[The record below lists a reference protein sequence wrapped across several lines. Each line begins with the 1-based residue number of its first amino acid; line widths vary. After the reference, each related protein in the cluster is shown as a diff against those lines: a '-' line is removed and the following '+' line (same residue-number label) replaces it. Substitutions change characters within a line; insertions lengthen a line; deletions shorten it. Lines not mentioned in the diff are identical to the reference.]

1 MVWRCLEY
9 CRPIP
14 PGCNFVLA
22 SEEFRQITSK
32 STTSQWSCPYDH
44 GGYLRQVSSNRLVAL
59 NMLELTHQLKAASS
73 ILRSS
78 LVPLG
83 QQRTL
88 FWARKKNDFETPKE
102 NPLTEEYLKRK
113 PTRQNA
119 LVRGDLA
126 SSSIFEDEK
135 IAGPKP
141 AVPKSGK
148 KNRPVV
154 VRDPS
159 IMAAALDPDPTSRIR
174 WERKMVIRE
183 IRKRGR
189 LTRTQ
194 LIKRQERQL
203 LSKSHNIKTSVKKL
217 GPLARQIAGKSVEEA
232 IVQMRFS
239 KKKAAREVRKHL
251 EHARNEAIVRRGMGL
266 AALGGQKFLPTVI
279 KRKDGK
285 RIKIDNPTSLYV
297 DQAWVG
303 KGDYGITPDHRAR
316 GQINMMHNPTTRKP
330 PKFKMMATKLIS
342 TRYCGTSKGRS
353 NPLTGT

>member
-1 MVWRCLEY
+1 M
-9 CRPIP
+9 
-14 PGCNFVLA
+14 
-22 SEEFRQITSK
+22 
-32 STTSQWSCPYDH
+32 
-44 GGYLRQVSSNRLVAL
+44 RLP
-59 NMLELTHQLKAASS
+59 
-73 ILRSS
+73 LRSRR
-78 LVPLG
+78 LLAPGKIFYPDVIDVPALMHSFTAVST
-83 QQRTL
+83 QASISRLSFFVPCVQRRTL
-88 FWARKKNDFETPKE
+88 FWSRKGNDFEAPRE

-113 PTRQNA
+113 PSKQKG

-141 AVPKSGK
+141 APVQSDKSHKPTG
-148 KNRPVV
+148 
-154 VRDPS
+154 VRDPA
-159 IMAAALDPDPTSRIR
+159 IMAAALDPDPVSRVR

-183 IRKRGR
+183 IHKRGR

-194 LIKRQERQL
+194 LIKRQEREL

-239 KKKAAREVRKHL
+239 KKKAAIEVRKHL

-266 AALGGQKFLPTVI
+266 GVLGGQKTSPTLI
-279 KRKDGK
+279 MTKDGK
-285 RIKIDNPTSLYV
+285 RFKVDDPTALYV

-316 GQINMMHNPTTRKP
+316 GQINLMHNPTTRKL
-330 PKFKMMATKLIS
+330 FLF
-342 TRYCGTSKGRS
+342 
-353 NPLTGT
+353 

>member
-1 MVWRCLEY
+1 MSLPLRSRRLLA
-9 CRPIP
+9 
-14 PGCNFVLA
+14 PGKILCSDIINV
-22 SEEFRQITSK
+22 
-32 STTSQWSCPYDH
+32 
-44 GGYLRQVSSNRLVAL
+44 
-59 NMLELTHQLKAASS
+59 LELNHCATAASTQAS
-73 ILRSS
+73 FLRLSF
-78 LVPLG
+78 LVPCV
-83 QQRTL
+83 QRRTL
-88 FWARKKNDFETPKE
+88 FWSRKTNDFEAPRE

-113 PTRQNA
+113 PAKQKG

-141 AVPKSGK
+141 ASLQSEKKDKSIS
-148 KNRPVV
+148 
-154 VRDPS
+154 VRDPA
-159 IMAAALDPDPTSRIR
+159 IMAAALDPDPTSRVR

-183 IRKRGR
+183 IHKRGR
-189 LTRTQ
+189 LSRTQ
-194 LIKRQERQL
+194 LIKRQEREL

-239 KKKAAREVRKHL
+239 KKKAAIEVRKHL

-266 AALGGQKFLPTVI
+266 GVLEGRKTSPTVI

-285 RIKIDNPTSLYV
+285 RIKVDDPTALYV

-316 GQINMMHNPTTRKP
+316 GQINLMHNPTTRKLFP
-330 PKFKMMATKLIS
+330 SEGRK
-342 TRYCGTSKGRS
+342 TS
-353 NPLTGT
+353 